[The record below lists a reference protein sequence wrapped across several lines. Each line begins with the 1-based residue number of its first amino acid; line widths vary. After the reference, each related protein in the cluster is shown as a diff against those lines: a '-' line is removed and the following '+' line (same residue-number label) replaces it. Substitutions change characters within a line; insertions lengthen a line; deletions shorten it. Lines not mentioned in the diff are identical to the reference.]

1 MTTIGN
7 PNLRNSLEQQAQLN
21 QIYERLQSAER
32 FEEIQWE
39 LERELLD
46 FLQAER
52 LTIYRRDRHGREII
66 SYYRSGDEMVEEIH
80 LPLSPTSVAGYVA
93 MSHQPILVDDVYD
106 ADSLTLIHPQLT
118 FDHSFDA
125 ASGFLTQSMVV
136 VPIKFKDTLLGVLQV
151 INKNGGGVFTEDDQG
166 HVNEIAKLIGQKFRF
181 DLKTTLSPFDYLIKK
196 GKITLEQLEELDD
209 RATTDEISITL
220 LMSEE
225 LGIPLEEIGASL
237 EQYYQVPFFPY
248 NPDLQPDAELLENL
262 NNSYL
267 ASHFWVPLAGNQ
279 EKAIIL
285 IDDPND
291 HERIMDIQNV
301 LNARNYEFLV
311 GLQEDILKY
320 LGFELSVSALEEPD
334 MNLEDLVHQLQT
346 DDVDQDAEV
355 GNDDL
360 IDESASTIVQIVNRL
375 IIDALNLNASDV
387 HIEPSKD
394 KAPAFVRMRVD
405 GVCREVLKI
414 PSQNIRAV
422 VARIKVL
429 SRLDIAE
436 TRKPQDGKMTVK
448 LRGKPLELRIATL
461 PTVNGESC
469 VMRVLATG
477 DPLPIDKLNL
487 TAHNRGLIDK
497 ALTRPNGLFLVVGP
511 TGSGKTT
518 TLHAVLG
525 VLNTPERKILTA
537 EDPVEITQPGLQQV
551 QVHPKIG
558 YDFATALRAFLR
570 CDPDVILIGE
580 MRDYETAHSGIEA
593 SLTGHMV
600 FSTLHT
606 NSAPDTM
613 TRLLDMGLD
622 PINFADALIGILAQ
636 RLVRTLCEN
645 CKEAYKP
652 AEEERDHLIKLYGQE
667 YFPELELDPENIE
680 LMKAVGCDRCLNT
693 GYKGRTGLHEVVL
706 ASPEIRKL
714 ISQNRTISE
723 LRELAIKEG
732 MRTILQDG
740 VYKIIKGDTDYKQL
754 LRVTS
759 EG

>member
-7 PNLRNSLEQQAQLN
+7 PNLRSSLEQQAQLN

-66 SYYRSGDEMVEEIH
+66 SYYRSGDEAVEEIR
-80 LPLSPTSVAGYVA
+80 LPLSSTSVAGYVA
-93 MSHQPILVDDVYD
+93 MSHQSILVDDVYD
-106 ADSLTLIHPQLT
+106 ADSLKVVHPQLT
-118 FDHSFDA
+118 FDHSFDE

-166 HVNEIAKLIGQKFRF
+166 HANEIAKLIGQKFRF

-196 GKITLEQLEELDD
+196 GKITLEQLEDLDD

-248 NPDLQPDAELLENL
+248 NPDLQPDAEVLENL
-262 NNSYL
+262 NTSYL

-320 LGFELSVSALEEPD
+320 LGFEPSVSALEEPD

-346 DDVDQDAEV
+346 DDPDQDAEV
-355 GNDDL
+355 GSDDL

-394 KAPAFVRMRVD
+394 KAPAAVRMRVD

-414 PSQNIRAV
+414 PSQNVRAV

-436 TRKPQDGKMTVK
+436 NRKPQDGKLTVR
-448 LRGKPLELRIATL
+448 LRGRPLELRIATL

-469 VMRVLATG
+469 VMRVLASG
-477 DPLPIDKLNL
+477 EPLPIDKLNL
-487 TAHNRGLIDK
+487 TDRNREMIDK

-518 TLHAVLG
+518 SLHAVLG
-525 VLNTPERKILTA
+525 VINTPERKILTA
-537 EDPVEITQPGLQQV
+537 EDPVEITQQGLQQV
-551 QVHPKIG
+551 QVMPKIG
-558 YDFATALRAFLR
+558 YDFAMALRAFLR

-580 MRDYETAHSGIEA
+580 MRDYETAHSAIEA

-613 TRLLDMGLD
+613 SRLLDMGLD
-622 PINFADALIGILAQ
+622 PINFADALIGVLAQ

-652 AEEERDHLIKLYGQE
+652 TEEELNHLVKLYGSE
-667 YFPELELDPENIE
+667 CFAELGLDPGEIE

-706 ASPEIRKL
+706 ASAEMKKM
-714 ISQNRTISE
+714 ISQKRTIGE
-723 LRELAIKEG
+723 LREQAVKEG

-740 VYKIIKGDTDYKQL
+740 IHKIFEGDTDYEQL

>member
-7 PNLRNSLEQQAQLN
+7 PNLRSSLEQQAQLN

-66 SYYRSGDEMVEEIH
+66 SYYRSGDEMVEEIR

-93 MSHQPILVDDVYD
+93 MSHQSILVDDVYD
-106 ADSLTLIHPQLT
+106 ADSLKVIHPQLA
-118 FDHSFDA
+118 FDYSFDE

-151 INKNGGGVFTEDDQG
+151 INKNGVGGFTEDDKG
-166 HVNEIAKLIGQKFRF
+166 HVDEIANLIGQKFRF

-196 GKITLEQLEELDD
+196 GKISLEQLETLDD
-209 RATTDEISITL
+209 KATTDETSITL
-220 LMSEE
+220 LMTEE
-225 LGIPLEEIGASL
+225 LGIPLEEVGASL

-248 NPDLQPDAELLENL
+248 NPDLQPDTELLEKL
-262 NNSYL
+262 NSSYL
-267 ASHFWVPLAGNQ
+267 ASNFWVPLAGNQ

-301 LNARNYEFLV
+301 INARNYEFLV

-320 LGFELSVSALEEPD
+320 LGFELSTAALEEPD

-346 DDVDQDAEV
+346 DDGDQDAEV
-355 GNDDL
+355 GADL

-394 KAPAFVRMRVD
+394 KAPASVRMRVD

-414 PSQNIRAV
+414 PAQNIRAV

-436 TRKPQDGKMTVK
+436 NRKPQDGKMTVK
-448 LRGKPLELRIATL
+448 LRGRPLELRIATL

-469 VMRVLATG
+469 VMRVLAAG
-477 DPLPIDKLNL
+477 EPLPIDKLNL
-487 TAHNRGLIDK
+487 TEHNRAIIDK
-497 ALTRPNGLFLVVGP
+497 ALTYPNGLFLVVGP

-518 TLHAVLG
+518 SLHAVLG
-525 VLNTPERKILTA
+525 VINTPECKILTA

-551 QVHPKIG
+551 QVMPKIG
-558 YDFATALRAFLR
+558 YDFAMALRAFLR

-580 MRDYETAHSGIEA
+580 MRDYETAHSAIEA

-622 PINFADALIGILAQ
+622 PINFADALIGVLAQ

-652 AEEERDHLIKLYGQE
+652 EEEELDHLVKLYGPE
-667 YFPELELDPENIE
+667 CFPDLGLDLENIE

-693 GYKGRTGLHEVVL
+693 GYKGRTGLHEALL
-706 ASPEIRKL
+706 ASGEMKKM
-714 ISQNRTISE
+714 ISQKRTISE
-723 LRELAIKEG
+723 LREQAVKDG
-732 MRTILQDG
+732 MRSILQDG
-740 VYKIIKGDTDYKQL
+740 IYKILKGATDYKQL

-759 EG
+759 SG